1 MVSKGVVTK
10 TYDGKATVT
19 IKRSSACGHDCG
31 ECNLCKNPLIETEV
45 LNPIGAKVGDAV
57 LIDADTK
64 AVIKNAFLLYILPVI
79 TFFVSYALAGALFK
93 AGYVKLLFVAVCLV
107 LWFLYMRRYSKKN
120 TITSIARE
128 VVYEKD

>member
-10 TYDGKATVT
+10 TYDGKATVV

-45 LNPIGAKVGDAV
+45 LNPIGAKVGDTV
-57 LIDADTK
+57 IIDAGTK

-93 AGYVKLLFVAVCLV
+93 AGYLKVLFVVICLI
-107 LWFLYMRRYSKKN
+107 LWFLFMRTYSKKN

>member
-10 TYDGKATVT
+10 AYDGKATVV

-45 LNPIGAKVGDAV
+45 LNPIGAKVGDVV

-79 TFFVSYALAGALFK
+79 TFFVSYALAGVLFK